1 MSAQEFSSLPLHDA
15 LLWSVELLW
24 EQKLCR
30 LHLAAFAQKGEA
42 ASPHLLEF
50 QQVTALKVPHEESWG
65 PSSSVNSV
73 SHSFGSFQVEMQS
86 GDTIEITA
94 RGFTLV
100 AL

>member
-1 MSAQEFSSLPLHDA
+1 MSGQDFGSLPLHDA
-15 LLWSVELLW
+15 LLRSVELLW

-30 LHLAAFAQKGEA
+30 LHLAAFAKKGKN

-50 QQVTALKVPHEESWG
+50 QQVTTLKVPHEESWG

-73 SHSFGSFQVEMQS
+73 SHSSGSFQIEMQS
-86 GDTIEITA
+86 GDTIEIA
-94 RGFTLV
+94 AGGFTLV